1 MGYPGVEAEII
12 ISFVST
18 VVLYLLIPPS
28 AYDTVSSPEVSMTV
42 AVTISYQTA
51 QQRILLHSAT
61 MGKANKVLLP
71 DKPVDPTSW
80 MIDND
85 VANFLLLHQKEVLY
99 MCMVSRA
106 IYATVR

>member
-1 MGYPGVEAEII
+1 M
-12 ISFVST
+12 
-18 VVLYLLIPPS
+18 
-28 AYDTVSSPEVSMTV
+28 MV
-42 AVTISYQTA
+42 AVTIHHTLHHIIVPHSTA
-51 QQRILLHSAT
+51 AHPGLLHSAT

-106 IYATVR
+106 MYATVR